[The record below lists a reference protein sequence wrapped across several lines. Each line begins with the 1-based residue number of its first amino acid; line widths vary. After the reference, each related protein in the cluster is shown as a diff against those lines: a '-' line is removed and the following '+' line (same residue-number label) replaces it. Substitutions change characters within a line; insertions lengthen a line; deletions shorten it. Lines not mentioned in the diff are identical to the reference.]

1 MKTEP
6 ASNIPLSHL
15 PRHLLLALGLILAV
29 CAAAILWALFWQDEN
44 CSEPGCARQRFSLLV
59 ELDSFDRI
67 EPIPLEV
74 KTGEGMVS
82 VESVLK
88 SGGVDVQVQRD
99 QTNLPFAAASGKLDR
114 ADLYQF
120 AKVWRNSQA
129 APDADARLYAML
141 APSIVSDTGEDLFG
155 LMFDA
160 ADREGFAVAPVE
172 IAKRFQARE
181 LDAIPLIQLRTF
193 IHELL
198 HALNRRHTDAA
209 QMPGERL
216 TIEAPTKC
224 ISSDTHQYDW
234 SLREQ
239 PLMSLSPS
247 TILFFQS
254 APRAEVLPGKQNA
267 PFYANR
273 ISPADC
279 QDARATIVKDPT
291 TSRWRFAMRRL
302 SDLLSMPVAEAA
314 ATDELK
320 PPDVDLQIQALTSP
334 YPLGYPVAVRV
345 MATNRGDRTLPLVG
359 RLLPAYGMVRI
370 ETRSEAQSEWAAV
383 KPIAWYEPIDDDEAL
398 LAPGGRTEQ
407 TVPIYFQSDDWTFPV
422 AGTYEVRARLHLGDD
437 TEEVITE
444 PIQIVIESPQAP
456 RDQQAL
462 QLLTDDD
469 GRLRQDLGRMLLL
482 GGRVQEGD
490 AAAKLERITREFPET
505 ALGSALQLA
514 RASQLLRRLVDPATG
529 TRPEPD
535 LAGARELLADS
546 CTDSGVAA
554 LRLQLLNFQQDA
566 TGAQPAPT
574 MLEPVESAWDG
585 SVPRNAAPLATYSDP
600 TLTVMNQSFH
610 FCLNES
616 RLRGKPASA
625 ARRFARELR
634 RAKPE
639 RVVIA
644 GHADHDG
651 TCRYNDRLALQ
662 RAQEMRTLLVNSGIR
677 RSRIQIASLGKRRP
691 LDFSST
697 DAAGALNRRVEVL
710 VPADAASKLRQ
721 PESPELRY
729 VQPRCEPAPSV
740 SDPAA
745 DSSATTQAG
754 L

>member
-1 MKTEP
+1 MQARAKLNP
-6 ASNIPLSHL
+6 FWSRL
-15 PRHLLLALGLILAV
+15 PKRVLAVLGLILFTF
-29 CAAAILWALFWQDEN
+29 AAAILWALFWQDEN
-44 CSEPGCARQRFSLLV
+44 CSQPACARQRFSVAV
-59 ELDSFDRI
+59 ELDSFDQVA
-67 EPIPLEV
+67 PIPLEI
-74 KTGEGMVS
+74 KTRDGTVS
-82 VESVLK
+82 VSSVLE
-88 SGGVDVQVQRD
+88 SGGVEVRIRRD
-99 QTNLPFAAASGKLDR
+99 QANLPFAAASGKLDR

-120 AKVWRNSQA
+120 AKVWRSSPA
-129 APDADARLYAML
+129 AKGADAKLYAML

-155 LMFDA
+155 LMFDS
-160 ADREGFAVAPVE
+160 ADREGFAVAPTE
-172 IAKRFQARE
+172 IARRFEALE
-181 LDAIPLIQLRTF
+181 PDSIPLIQLRTF

-224 ISSDTHQYDW
+224 ISSGTNHRDW

-254 APRAEVLPGKQNA
+254 ALRVDVLPGRQNA

-273 ISPADC
+273 SSPADC
-279 QDARATIVKDPT
+279 RDARATIVQDPT

-302 SDLLSMPVAEAA
+302 TDLLSLPVAEAA
-314 ATDELK
+314 MSDSRK
-320 PPDVDLQIQALTSP
+320 PPDVELKLQALTAP

-345 MATNRGDRTLPLVG
+345 MAVNRGDRMLPLVG

-370 ETRSEAQSEWAAV
+370 ETRSGATDEWTAV
-383 KPIAWYEPIDDDEAL
+383 KPVAWYEPIDDDDAMLE
-398 LAPGGRTEQ
+398 PGARTEQ
-407 TVPIYFQSDDWTFPV
+407 TVPIYFRSDDWTFPV

-437 TEEVITE
+437 TQEVIAD
-444 PIQIVIESPQAP
+444 PITIVIENPQAP

-462 QLLTDDD
+462 QLLTDDS

-482 GGRVQEGD
+482 GGHGEDGD
-490 AAAKLERITREFPET
+490 APASLERITHEFPET
-505 ALGSALQLA
+505 ALGSALQLT
-514 RASQLLRRLVDPATG
+514 RAAQLLRRPIDAATG
-529 TRPEPD
+529 MRASPD
-535 LAGARELLADS
+535 IAGARELLADS

-554 LRLQLLNFQQDA
+554 LRLQLLDFQEDA

-585 SVPRNAAPLATYSDP
+585 SVPRRSAPVATYSDAA
-600 TLTVMNQSFH
+600 LSVMNQSFH

-616 RLRGKPASA
+616 RLRKAPVSA

-639 RVVIA
+639 RVVIV
-644 GHADHDG
+644 GHADHGG
-651 TCRYNDRLALQ
+651 TCRYNDGLAMR
-662 RAQEMRTLLVNSGIR
+662 RAEAMRAILIEAGIR

-697 DAAGALNRRVEVL
+697 DTANALNRRVEVL
-710 VPADAASKLRQ
+710 VPAGIASQLPQ
-721 PESPELRY
+721 PEVPSRRY
-729 VQPRCEPAPSV
+729 VQPHCG
-740 SDPAA
+740 SDA
-745 DSSATTQAG
+745 Q